1 MSGLSILDIR
11 KAFGEKQALRGVSF
25 EVPQSS
31 TLAVLGP
38 SGCGKSTLLSI
49 IAGLETPDGG
59 EVLWDGKS
67 LARIPPHRRN
77 FGLMF
82 QDFALF
88 PHRNVFGNISFG
100 LQMLGWEAHRINH
113 RVSEV
118 LELVGLPGYEKR
130 DVNTLSGGEG
140 QRVALAR
147 SLAPQPRLLML
158 DEPLGS
164 LDRNLRER
172 LVLDLRRILLAS
184 QQTAIYVTHDQE
196 EAFSVAGQVVVMNSG
211 RIEQTGSP
219 QDIYTRPASAF
230 VARFLGLVNLF
241 AGQVRQAQSGFE
253 VETPFGSFPIANHPA
268 GPVTVLLRPD
278 ALSLGPGGKSQ
289 ILGELVRV
297 DFRGQICQAL
307 ICANDA
313 VLRIDFPSNTSLPA
327 IGEPILISF
336 NPSDTLLVLPESEM
350 PSRAINCP

>member
-1 MSGLSILDIR
+1 MLDIR
-11 KAFGEKQALRGVSF
+11 KAFGEKHALRGVSF
-25 EVPQSS
+25 EVPQGS

-49 IAGLETPDGG
+49 IAGLEAPDGG
-59 EVLWDGKS
+59 DVLWDGDS

-100 LQMLGWEAHRINH
+100 LQMLGWEDQKINS
-113 RVSEV
+113 RVREV

-172 LVLDLRRILLAS
+172 LVLDLRSILLAS

-196 EAFSVAGQVVVMNSG
+196 EAFTVAGQVVVMNAG
-211 RIEQTGSP
+211 RIEQIGSP
-219 QDIYTRPASAF
+219 QEIYTYPASVF
-230 VARFLGLVNLF
+230 VARFLGQSNLF
-241 AGQVRQAQSGFE
+241 AGQVLQAQSGFE
-253 VETPFGSFPIANHPA
+253 VATPFGSFPVTNHPT

-278 ALSLGPGGKSQ
+278 ALTLDPGGQAQ
-289 ILGELVRV
+289 ILGELVQL
-297 DFRGQICQAL
+297 DFRGQTCQAL
-307 ICANDA
+307 ICVNGTA
-313 VLRIDFPSNTSLPA
+313 LRIDFPSSTSLPG
-327 IGEPILISF
+327 IGEQIQVSF
-336 NPSDTLLVLPESEM
+336 NPSKTLLIFHESEE
-350 PSRAINCP
+350 PTRASVCP